1 MSKCAAIVFGRT
13 YEVDFR
19 FIAIPENFVQEDE
32 RWALGYIQAV
42 MRSAE
47 KLSGQPRGSLFANYH
62 FCIVGLVCMVSDL
75 IGKEDG
81 SSYDVTRDFKNRP
94 LYTFVGYVT
103 DIRQGIPEIPQYSAD
118 NIQLFKP
125 LYDHVRTQWLVK
137 SFQPASK
144 TPARSEYQELTNYL
158 YQTSPILNSDYLP
171 LNFDK
176 QEAVIWPDSKENRM
190 DLWNTASEIICSQN
204 KPISLCLGLNNQRDI
219 VDSQFLNG
227 TTTETTQKTTIRRLT
242 QPQVEV
248 IPEPSQQKKSKRSD
262 EFEEFESDAKFGL
275 AEPICALV
283 GATLISRVAG
293 VGGFIIG
300 GGVGWLVA
308 GVLTNNG
315 IGGSLAKEASK
326 FFKGRTSQ
334 ESSRYSRG
342 KKSQSK
348 KQSNEQSA
356 TSNYGFKQ
364 KADRKSSSGQTEDP
378 EDTWFK

>member
-1 MSKCAAIVFGRT
+1 MPRCAAIVFGRT

-19 FIAIPENFVQEDE
+19 FITIPENFTQEDE
-32 RWALGYIQAV
+32 RWTLGYIQAV

-47 KLSGQPRGSLFANYH
+47 KLSGQPRWSLFANNR

-75 IGKEDG
+75 IDKEDG

-118 NIQLFKP
+118 NIQIFKP

-144 TPARSEYQELTNYL
+144 TPSRSEYEELTNCL

-176 QEAVIWPDSKENRM
+176 QEAVIWPDSKENRI
-190 DLWNTASEIICSQN
+190 DLWNIASQIICSQN
-204 KPISLCLGLNNQRDI
+204 KPISLCLGFSNQRDI

-227 TTTETTQKTTIRRLT
+227 TTTETTQKTTIRRVT
-242 QPQVEV
+242 QPTVEV
-248 IPEPSQQKKSKRSD
+248 IPEPSQQKKSKKSE

-275 AEPICALV
+275 FEPICAFV
-283 GATLISRVAG
+283 GATLVSRVAG

-326 FFKGRTSQ
+326 FFKVRTSQ
-334 ESSRYSRG
+334 ESNRYSRG
-342 KKSQSK
+342 QKSQSK
-348 KQSNEQSA
+348 KQSKEQST
-356 TSNYGFKQ
+356 TSDYGFKQ
-364 KADRKSSSGQTEDP
+364 KTDRKSSSRQTEDP